1 MGNLTYDFTGRHVL
15 VTGGTG
21 GLGLGIARAFARTG
35 ARVSITGTHYL
46 ARSYGHDLDAFSYHQ
61 LELTDPD
68 SIARVA
74 EAVGN
79 VDVVVHAAGAR
90 LPHPEDESQAEFH
103 AHAVRLGLIGP
114 QKLSARL
121 RYRLAESGIRGGG
134 AIVHTAPVRDW
145 YALAHSP
152 SVAHGKLVDHTAR
165 LGAAWAR
172 GGVRVN
178 AVVGTVVVPRQAQMR
193 VEMGRGS
200 GPLLTRPRIDSHGTS
215 RDLASAVLFLASS
228 GSAFVTGQTLVV
240 NGGHVNGGHSG

>member
-1 MGNLTYDFTGRHVL
+1 MGTLTYDFTDRHVL

-21 GLGLGIARAFARTG
+21 GVGIRIARAFARTG

-46 ARSYGHDLDAFSYHQ
+46 ARSYGQDLDAFTYHQ

-68 SIARVA
+68 SINRVSD
-74 EAVGN
+74 AVGK
-79 VDVVVHAAGAR
+79 VDVVVHAAAAR
-90 LPHPEDESQAEFH
+90 LPHPDDESQAEFH

-121 RYRLAESGIRGGG
+121 RYRLAESTIRGGG
-134 AIVHTAPVRDW
+134 AIVHTAPIRDW
-145 YALAHSP
+145 YALAHGP

-178 AVVGTVVVPRQAQMR
+178 AAVGTVVVPRQHEIS
-193 VEMGRGS
+193 VEMARGS
-200 GPLLTRPRIDSHGTS
+200 GPLLTRPRVESHGTS
-215 RDLASAVLFLASS
+215 RDLASAVLFLAS
-228 GSAFVTGQTLVV
+228 GGAAFVTGQTLVV
-240 NGGHVNGGHSG
+240 NGGPRG

>member
-1 MGNLTYDFTGRHVL
+1 MADLTYDFTGRHVL
-15 VTGGTG
+15 VTGGAG
-21 GLGLGIARAFARTG
+21 GLGLGLARAFARTG

-46 ARSYGHDLDAFSYHQ
+46 ARSYGHDLDAFRYHQ
-61 LELTDPD
+61 LDLTDPD

-74 EAVGN
+74 EAVEK
-79 VDVVVHAAGAR
+79 VDVVVHAAAAR

-121 RYRLAESGIRGGG
+121 RYRLAESSLRGGG
-134 AIVHTAPVRDW
+134 AIVHTHPIRAW
-145 YALAHSP
+145 YGLAHGHAT
-152 SVAHGKLVDHTAR
+152 AHQKLVDHTAR
-165 LGAAWAR
+165 LGASWAR

-178 AVVGTVVVPRQAQMR
+178 AVVGTVVVPRQSQLR
-193 VEMGRGS
+193 VEMDRGS
-200 GPLLTRPRIDSHGTS
+200 GPLLTRPRVDSHGTS

-240 NGGHVNGGHSG
+240 NGGHAHG